1 MRLDNHYDELEPG
14 RLFTHGQLN
23 DPMTGGPLYCRLRA
37 FDGAQV
43 EYEEIYHREDG
54 WERIGSPRR
63 LPIQYFIEE
72 TFGGWYPRTSPPPA
86 PASRPRGLP
95 VPIDPRKIGGRPAGS

>member
-1 MRLDNHYDELEPG
+1 MRLDNPYDELSPG

-37 FDGAQV
+37 FDGAEV

-54 WERIGSPRR
+54 SERIGRPRR
-63 LPIQYFIEE
+63 LPIQIFIEE
-72 TFGGWYPRTSPPPA
+72 TFGGCYPRTSPPPA
-86 PASRPRGLP
+86 PARAPRGLP
-95 VPIDPRKIGGRPAGS
+95 VPMDPRKIGGRPAGS